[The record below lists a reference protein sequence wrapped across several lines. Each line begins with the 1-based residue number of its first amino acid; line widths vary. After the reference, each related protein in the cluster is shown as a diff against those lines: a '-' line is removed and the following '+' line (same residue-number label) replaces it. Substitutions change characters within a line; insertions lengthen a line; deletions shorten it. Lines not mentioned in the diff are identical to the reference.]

1 MECNHRFMDDA
12 SATSTAQ
19 RVLERLDYD
28 FDHFELDHF
37 VSYVEQIRAR
47 KIYPIPCD
55 LTGELTG
62 LWIPG
67 ESLPIDFVIYR
78 ADTHPMHQAHIIL
91 HELAHMLLEHPPR
104 SLNQLVSP
112 ELLQQLNL
120 GSQGHVR
127 SLLNPDQYERE
138 AEAFVRLIQ
147 QRVVRAKRLEELTT
161 ADSSIEALRPF
172 VREVFIQDD
181 HWQSRSQTE

>member
-1 MECNHRFMDDA
+1 MNDA
-12 SATSTAQ
+12 AATRTAQ

-37 VSYVEQIRAR
+37 IHYVEHIRER
-47 KIYPIPCD
+47 KIYPTSCD
-55 LTGELTG
+55 LPGELTG

-67 ESLPIDFVIYR
+67 ESLPIDFVIYK

-91 HELAHMLLEHPPR
+91 HELAHMLMEHPPR
-104 SLNQLVSP
+104 SLSQLVSP

-147 QRVVRAKRLEELTT
+147 QRVVRAKRLQELTGS
-161 ADSSIEALRPF
+161 DSSIEALRPF

-181 HWQSRSQTE
+181 HWRRGSPLD